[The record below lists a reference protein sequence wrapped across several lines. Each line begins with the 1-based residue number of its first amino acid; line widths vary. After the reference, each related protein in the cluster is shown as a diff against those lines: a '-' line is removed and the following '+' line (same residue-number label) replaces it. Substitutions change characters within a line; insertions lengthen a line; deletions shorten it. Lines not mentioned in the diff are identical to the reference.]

1 MDIITAAGLAL
12 SMVCII
18 GAIAY
23 GGPLTPFI
31 NLPSMLV
38 VVFGSLTA
46 LMIAFPGSRL
56 KGLPKVLRNAF
67 FTTPREPEQIMAL
80 MQEMANR
87 VRREGGLLALE
98 EVSNGLEDEFLKRG
112 VQMVVDGYDP
122 QAIQEVLFLEVE
134 KISDRHTQGSEMF
147 EALGAY
153 APAFG
158 MIGTLI
164 GLVQMLQNL
173 DDPTVI
179 GPSMAVALL
188 TTFYGSVIANV
199 VAIPVAKKLQIRSEE
214 ETSEKILMAHGL
226 LSILAGENPRFMT
239 ERLNVQLPPAQ
250 RLQEA
255 S

>member
-1 MDIITAAGLAL
+1 MDKITAAGLFLAMIL
-12 SMVCII
+12 IVA
-18 GAIAY
+18 AISL
-23 GGPLTPFI
+23 GGPLSAFFDV
-31 NLPSMLV
+31 PSLLIV
-38 VVFGSLTA
+38 CFGSGAA

-56 KGLPKVLRNAF
+56 KGLPSVLRHAF
-67 FTTPREPEQIMAL
+67 FTQPRNPEQILSL
-80 MQEMANR
+80 MQEMASR

-98 EVSNGLEDEFLKRG
+98 EVAGELEDPFLKRG

-134 KISDRHTQGSEMF
+134 KIGDRHSEGAEMF
-147 EALGAY
+147 DALGAY

-158 MIGTLI
+158 MIGTLV

-173 DDPTVI
+173 KDPDSI
-179 GPSMAVALL
+179 GPAMAVALL
-188 TTFYGSVIANV
+188 TTFYGSVLANV
-199 VAIPVAKKLQIRSEE
+199 VAIPIAKKLEIRSGEE
-214 ETSEKILMAHGL
+214 VAEKTLMAHGL

-239 ERLNVQLPPAQ
+239 ERLNVQLPPPQ

>member
-1 MDIITAAGLAL
+1 
-12 SMVCII
+12 
-18 GAIAY
+18 
-23 GGPLTPFI
+23 
-31 NLPSMLV
+31 
-38 VVFGSLTA
+38 
-46 LMIAFPGSRL
+46 
-56 KGLPKVLRNAF
+56 VLRNAF

>member
-1 MDIITAAGLAL
+1 MDTVTTAGLAIA
-12 SMVCII
+12 II
-18 GAIAY
+18 LIIATIMY
-23 GGPLTPFI
+23 GGPILPFVNI
-31 NLPSMLV
+31 PSVLV
-38 VVFGSLTA
+38 VICGSATA
-46 LMIAFPGSRL
+46 IMVAYPGSRI
-56 KGLPKVLRNAF
+56 KTLPKVLRNAF
-67 FTTPREPEQIMAL
+67 FTTPREPEQVMSL

-98 EVSNGLEDEFLKRG
+98 EVSNGLDDEFLKRG

-122 QAIQEVLFLEVE
+122 QAIQEVLFLEIE
-134 KISDRHTQGSEMF
+134 KISDRHAQGADIF
-147 EALGAY
+147 ESLGAY

-188 TTFYGSVIANV
+188 TTFYGSCVANIF
-199 VAIPVAKKLQIRSEE
+199 AIPVAKKLQIRSEE

-239 ERLNVQLPPAQ
+239 ERLNVQLPPSQ

>member
-1 MDIITAAGLAL
+1 
-12 SMVCII
+12 
-18 GAIAY
+18 
-23 GGPLTPFI
+23 
-31 NLPSMLV
+31 
-38 VVFGSLTA
+38 
-46 LMIAFPGSRL
+46 
-56 KGLPKVLRNAF
+56 
-67 FTTPREPEQIMAL
+67 
-80 MQEMANR
+80 
-87 VRREGGLLALE
+87 
-98 EVSNGLEDEFLKRG
+98 
-112 VQMVVDGYDP
+112 MVVDGYDP